1 MSLRQL
7 LGNGIADAYFPN
19 ATDCSGPHGLNETNY
34 DGRWGQDSNHC
45 ALEHW
50 LWWVAQIILF
60 LGYTLFGGLSTTY
73 GLHRYRSQGKFRLTM
88 VLAFLILAIWGG
100 AFGMSLEQMIF
111 AVGLILI
118 NLWHLTMCI
127 LFDKTIS
134 VNPYLMN
141 LYHKMFDH
149 DNINLEDVDFYNLV
163 QEKAFLK
170 TFQRGQFYCHEH
182 DKPNQLSILLHGKMS
197 IYKHD
202 DYQRKDIHLR
212 HESTH
217 HQRIVAGEDH
227 DHHGAYVG
235 TVYPY
240 EFIDSYE
247 WLSMQGAGG
256 SEGHGE
262 HQMYQVSIKVS
273 EDEGVD
279 EAVILT
285 WKKPMLEAVF
295 KEFPRL
301 RTCMHA
307 VVGKDIAE
315 KMLRI
320 TGHNKP
326 GQHEAVDMVRKA
338 HGVMHFSKL
347 ADIANRRGI
356 TERETSVL
364 PSYSRRAGDKFD
376 DEYEVTV
383 TTQVH
388 DPSGFLFW
396 KDDGF
401 ESKQITVKNLTD
413 KQRQMKNALGAGPWC
428 ELPDE
433 TLAQEPWTSHLETID
448 VKTLH
453 KKYGE
458 NHHTNEPNTKDDL
471 NENFETISEFVPCL
485 DGKRIWQPE
494 FDDEKD
500 YRSNELKGMMDGMRF
515 CKDHDHRDDLEVRV
529 VGVPAEPSDY
539 NHYLLE
545 QEMHSLQRSRLR
557 IANYRLLCMHAS
569 PMDSLQPTSD
579 ISFQNPRLS
588 GDLLHYFQRV
598 CPELRKKDLYEI
610 LKWGKWRSY
619 YRPGTTITRQ
629 GEEAN
634 YLGIL
639 LQGKLAGFTEDEI
652 TRSKTFVG
660 YVEKYNLVGSE
671 DFSSKFR
678 CARRTVEMPE
688 YRKPGHD
695 DDLKEELQLRSLPQD
710 CSDPDPAH
718 RYNSK
723 LHHKDEY
730 MKENMMYYRFK
741 FDDAKEQ
748 MEHIQK
754 KLRPEVNFDDYDEH
768 DTWVTQEMYQEFK
781 DRIDAAYADESDHV
795 LITNIP
801 AVMFVWDI
809 KDLKRLMLAD
819 PHVES
824 HLSTILRGDI
834 TFKLDNAELD
844 GLATRVCGVRTQAVG
859 DHEVRACNI
868 NPE

>member
-7 LGNGIADAYFPN
+7 LGNGIAAAYFPN
-19 ATDCSGPHGLNETNY
+19 ATDCSGPYGVNETNY

-100 AFGMSLEQMIF
+100 AFGMALEQMIF

-295 KEFPRL
+295 K
-301 RTCMHA
+301 
-307 VVGKDIAE
+307 
-315 KMLRI
+315 
-320 TGHNKP
+320 
-326 GQHEAVDMVRKA
+326 
-338 HGVMHFSKL
+338 
-347 ADIANRRGI
+347 
-356 TERETSVL
+356 
-364 PSYSRRAGDKFD
+364 
-376 DEYEVTV
+376 
-383 TTQVH
+383 
-388 DPSGFLFW
+388 
-396 KDDGF
+396 
-401 ESKQITVKNLTD
+401 
-413 KQRQMKNALGAGPWC
+413 
-428 ELPDE
+428 
-433 TLAQEPWTSHLETID
+433 
-448 VKTLH
+448 
-453 KKYGE
+453 
-458 NHHTNEPNTKDDL
+458 
-471 NENFETISEFVPCL
+471 
-485 DGKRIWQPE
+485 
-494 FDDEKD
+494 
-500 YRSNELKGMMDGMRF
+500 
-515 CKDHDHRDDLEVRV
+515 
-529 VGVPAEPSDY
+529 
-539 NHYLLE
+539 
-545 QEMHSLQRSRLR
+545 
-557 IANYRLLCMHAS
+557 
-569 PMDSLQPTSD
+569 
-579 ISFQNPRLS
+579 
-588 GDLLHYFQRV
+588 
-598 CPELRKKDLYEI
+598 
-610 LKWGKWRSY
+610 
-619 YRPGTTITRQ
+619 
-629 GEEAN
+629 
-634 YLGIL
+634 
-639 LQGKLAGFTEDEI
+639 
-652 TRSKTFVG
+652 
-660 YVEKYNLVGSE
+660 
-671 DFSSKFR
+671 
-678 CARRTVEMPE
+678 
-688 YRKPGHD
+688 
-695 DDLKEELQLRSLPQD
+695 
-710 CSDPDPAH
+710 
-718 RYNSK
+718 
-723 LHHKDEY
+723 
-730 MKENMMYYRFK
+730 

-834 TFKLDNAELD
+834 TYKLDNAELD